1 MMCKRTFLF
10 AFAVL
15 IILLEFFSYQAI
27 ARKIWIQAE
36 DYEEI
41 EGNMANG
48 SDVGVEDEEALGDFV
63 LPTASSAAGDNP
75 EWYVQYTVRIP
86 EDGTWFLWG
95 RYKHPNAGG
104 YSFCLDGTGEGPNPG
119 DPRLYN
125 STVGGD
131 AWCWDSNL
139 EMADASP
146 IGAGA
151 NRITMQL
158 SEGSHTFRVYAREA
172 PGDVQSSP
180 RMDIILL
187 TNEPSYVPS
196 DEDAE
201 IGLETKAVFYRSDT
215 LATTWGSV
223 KFPHL
228 TNRLDRSR

>member
-1 MMCKRTFLF
+1 MMCKGIFLL

-104 YSFCLDGTGEGPNPG
+104 YSFCLD
-119 DPRLYN
+119 L
-125 STVGGD
+125 
-131 AWCWDSNL
+131 L
-139 EMADASP
+139 
-146 IGAGA
+146 
-151 NRITMQL
+151 
-158 SEGSHTFRVYAREA
+158 
-172 PGDVQSSP
+172 QSS
-180 RMDIILL
+180 
-187 TNEPSYVPS
+187 SHH
-196 DEDAE
+196 
-201 IGLETKAVFYRSDT
+201 
-215 LATTWGSV
+215 
-223 KFPHL
+223 HL
-228 TNRLDRSR
+228 TNLVDVAVIHLPHDFSFIDNVDTIAQRDQFVQFF